1 MPKSQVPPDVPE
13 MTPPCPA
20 CNKPMKLMRL
30 EPAEPGH
37 DLRMFECQC
46 GHSETRKVAYK

>member
-1 MPKSQVPPDVPE
+1 
-13 MTPPCPA
+13 
-20 CNKPMKLMRL
+20 MKLTRI

-46 GHSETRKVAYK
+46 GHSESRDVAYK